1 MGCFDYLGGTAL
13 YVVNYNRKEKADI
26 TLTFDRNDYRY
37 KVIQRATSCDVVGGE
52 MTLTLDMGEGAL
64 IVLA

>member
-1 MGCFDYLGGTAL
+1 MGGTAL
-13 YVVNYNRKEKADI
+13 YVVNYNREAKADV

-37 KVIQRATSCDVVGGE
+37 QVIQRAKSFDVIGGE
-52 MTLTLDMGEGAL
+52 MTLTLDTGEGAL